1 MNKYYKNLKHL
12 DTCIPDD
19 LVESSIKLLCT
30 EQMLLVMSPCRAQN
44 EFVLRSVKMHGTFC
58 SLVTKT
64 LLGNCCG
71 KKSEIILVLRVLRQA
86 KNSWL
91 KWAHDIPAK
100 HVPGVR
106 AVHRTHLTALYDGQ
120 NHLLVHYCAQVLP
133 SFNISIF

>member
-19 LVESSIKLLCT
+19 LVESSIKILST
-30 EQMLLVMSPCRAQN
+30 EQMLLIMAPCRAQN
-44 EFVLRSVKMHGTFC
+44 KFVLIRSAKTHGTFC

-86 KNSWL
+86 KNS
-91 KWAHDIPAK
+91 
-100 HVPGVR
+100 
-106 AVHRTHLTALYDGQ
+106 
-120 NHLLVHYCAQVLP
+120 
-133 SFNISIF
+133 